1 MRRMLYA
8 LTGAGIALAA
18 SATAGVRAPISSSQP
33 GPPRPPAVTATTF
46 VVSGR
51 GWGHGVGMSQY
62 GALGFANEGRSY
74 EEILRHFYTG
84 VELGPAAIA
93 RVRVLVAEAKARVTI
108 RSAAPFRVRDVFGK
122 TYPLPAGEVALDQKL
137 RVTVGGAPTELT
149 GPILFLPGTAPLE
162 VDRPYRGQIAV
173 SVTGGKLDAVNVLGL
188 EQYLQGV
195 VAQEMPSSWPEE
207 ALKAQA
213 VAARSYALSRLV
225 KGKPFDL
232 YADVRSQVY
241 GGIRGEHPRTTA
253 AVQATKGE
261 VMLWEGKPVD
271 ALFHSTSGG
280 ATLDAAEVFGRPVPY
295 LVGVDDP
302 YSALSPVH
310 RWGPTPV
317 AEAALRKG
325 LKLRAPVT
333 ALKLTRGPSGRVVR
347 VQVLAGPATTTVSGA
362 ELRRAAG
369 LRSTWITQLA
379 ALSVSRPGGPV
390 VYGRAIVVTGKA
402 AGVKGATL
410 QQRVGGTWKP
420 IGGPALKARLKP
432 VAPASVR
439 IAAGAI
445 AGPVLKIPV
454 APRVTALLDA
464 GAVAGTVAPHAP
476 GTTVELQ
483 QDSERGW
490 FTLARAT
497 TGAAGEF
504 SFDPQVEPGTYR
516 VRVPPTAGF
525 AEGLSTTFALP

>member
-8 LTGAGIALAA
+8 LIVVGIAFAA
-18 SATAGVRAPISSSQP
+18 TATAGVRAPVSSAQP
-33 GPPRPPAVTATTF
+33 APPKPAAVTATSF

-62 GALGFANEGRSY
+62 GALGFANEGRAY
-74 EEILRHFYTG
+74 DEILRHFYTG

-93 RVRVLVAEAKARVTI
+93 RVRVLVAEAKASVTI
-108 RSAAPFRVRDVFGK
+108 RSATPFRVRDVFGK
-122 TYPLPAGEVALDQKL
+122 TYPLPAGAVALGPRL
-137 RVTVGGAPTELT
+137 RVAVGGAPTELA
-149 GPILFLPGTAPLE
+149 GPILFLPGTTPLE

-173 SVTGGKLDAVNVLGL
+173 SVADGKLDAVNVLGL

-195 VAQEMPSSWPEE
+195 VAQEMPSAWPEE

-213 VAARSYALSRLV
+213 VAARSYALAHLV

-280 ATLDAAEVFGRPVPY
+280 STLDAAEVFGKPVPY

-302 YSALSPVH
+302 WSTLSPVH

-325 LKLRAPVT
+325 LKLRSPVT
-333 ALKLTRGPSGRVVR
+333 ALKLTRGASGRVASVD
-347 VQVLAGPATTTVSGA
+347 VTAGPHSTRVSGA
-362 ELRRAAG
+362 DLRRAGG

-379 ALSVSRPGGPV
+379 TLSVTRPGGAV
-390 VYGRAIVVTGKA
+390 VYGGTIVVSGRA

-410 QQRVGGTWKP
+410 QQRVGGAWKP
-420 IGGPALKARLKP
+420 IGGPGLKARLKP
-432 VAPASVR
+432 LAPTSVR
-439 IAAGAI
+439 IAAGAV
-445 AGPVLKIPV
+445 AGPVLKVPV
-454 APRVTALLDA
+454 APRVAARVET
-464 GAVAGTVAPHAP
+464 GAVSGSVVPLAPA
-476 GTTVELQ
+476 TTVELQ
-483 QDSERGW
+483 QESERGW
-490 FTLARAT
+490 STLART
-497 TGAAGEF
+497 STGAAGEF
-504 SFDPQVEPGTYR
+504 AFPAEVEPGTYR

-525 AEGLSTTFALP
+525 AEGLSTAFVLR